1 MQILLLIEYCC
12 VLFVWYVMIRRCSN
26 ILYNVL
32 IINWYNLIIYHVKQ
46 YSFAT
51 NDICV
56 WALCEKGSITLF
68 NLYISNVSFSGESIT
83 LTPTPA
89 YVLHGHVLELTCKS
103 NRTKGFYEFFYM
115 KSEQKISLG
124 RGGGSFQSCLNET
137 DTGTTI
143 DCDFGNNSWKF
154 TLLISNPEH
163 NQTIFCKD
171 DRNTSVNSTIFLA
184 GISKCVHC

>member
-1 MQILLLIEYCC
+1 M
-12 VLFVWYVMIRRCSN
+12 
-26 ILYNVL
+26 
-32 IINWYNLIIYHVKQ
+32 
-46 YSFAT
+46 
-51 NDICV
+51 
-56 WALCEKGSITLF
+56 F
-68 NLYISNVSFSGESIT
+68 NLYISKASFSGESIT

-143 DCDFGNNSWKF
+143 DCDFGNSSWIF
-154 TLLISNPEH
+154 TLVFSNPEH

-171 DRNTSVNSTIFLA
+171 DRNTSVNSTTFVA

>member
-51 NDICV
+51 KDKCV

-68 NLYISNVSFSGESIT
+68 NLYISKVSFSGESIT

-89 YVLHGHVLELTCKS
+89 YVLHGHVVELTCKS
-103 NRTKGFYEFFYM
+103 NRTKGLYEFFYM
-115 KSEQKISLG
+115 KSEQKISFG
-124 RGGGSFQSCLNET
+124 SGGGGFKTCSNST
-137 DTGTTI
+137 DPAVDI
-143 DCDFGNNSWKF
+143 YCDFGNSSWIF
-154 TLLISNPEH
+154 TLVFSNPEH

-171 DRNTSVNSTIFLA
+171 DRNTSVNSTIFVA